1 MGCYLAAVSCA
12 GGSAL
17 CRVRLGFAVLSAEID
32 FLHSGSFPE
41 VGGEV
46 PQCVPAFL
54 KFYPMGNVLLNLLK
68 GSDHSRFDLSDLKN
82 VIGVL
87 VGDDGADLLEPHRE
101 HD

>member
-1 MGCYLAAVSCA
+1 MGRCLGAISYA

-17 CRVRLGFAVLSAEID
+17 WRILLGFAVLSAEID
-32 FLHSGSFPE
+32 FLHSGAFSE

-54 KFYPMGNVLLNLLK
+54 KFYPMGNILLNLLK
-68 GSDHSRFDLSDLKN
+68 GSHHSRFDLSDLKN
-82 VIGVL
+82 VVGVL